1 MMGRPARLTGNDV
14 SPLQQPMR
22 TLGDGLVV
30 SAQGLGCMGMSGTH
44 GRPLAGIY
52 GPVDERESIAAIRR
66 ALDVGITLLDTADI
80 YGLGENERL
89 VGRAIA
95 GRRDEVVLATKCGL
109 VFGREGGR
117 AVDGRPEHIR
127 TSIDG
132 SLRRLG
138 VDHVDLYYLHRVDP
152 DTPIEESVGAL
163 ADLVRAGKIRHV
175 GLSEAG
181 SATLR
186 RAVAV
191 HPISALQTEWSLWT
205 RDIERDILPTAR
217 SLGIG
222 IVAFS
227 PLGRGVLTGS
237 IARRDDFA
245 EGDIR
250 VRDPRFAAGA
260 FEAHRSVVDRLT
272 RLADARGLPASQL
285 ALAWLLGQGDDVV
298 PIPGTK
304 RAAYVA
310 SNASA
315 SAIVLTH
322 DELDELGALVP
333 DELASVVPYLIPGN
347 PRRGFEEG
355 VGPKTSTA
363 NDSSRLVEGPSA

>member
-1 MMGRPARLTGNDV
+1 MTGSDMTPPQRPT
-14 SPLQQPMR
+14 R
-22 TLGDGLVV
+22 TLGHGLVV
-30 SAQGLGCMGMSGTH
+30 SAQGLGCMGMSGTV

-52 GPVDERESIAAIRR
+52 GPVDERESIATIRC
-66 ALDVGITLLDTADI
+66 ALDLGITLLDTADI

-95 GRRDEVVLATKCGL
+95 GRRDEVVLATKCGIM
-109 VFGREGGR
+109 FGGEGGR
-117 AVDGRPEHIR
+117 SVDGRPEHIR

-132 SLRRLG
+132 SLTRLR

-152 DTPIEESVGAL
+152 EVPIEESVGAL
-163 ADLVRAGKIRHV
+163 ADLVRAGKVRHI

-181 SATLR
+181 AATLR
-186 RAVAV
+186 RAAAV

-205 RDIERDILPTAR
+205 RDIEKDILPTAR

-237 IARRDDFA
+237 ISRREDFA
-245 EGDIR
+245 DGDIR

-260 FEAHRSVVDRLT
+260 FDAHHAVVDGLT
-272 RLADARGLPASQL
+272 RLANARGVTASQL
-285 ALAWLLGQGDDVV
+285 ALAWLLGQGNDVV

-304 RAAYVA
+304 RASYVA

-315 SAIVLTH
+315 SAIVLTR
-322 DELDELGALVP
+322 DELDELGSLVP

-347 PRRGFEEG
+347 PRRGFEEDA
-355 VGPKTSTA
+355 GPTTSTT
-363 NDSSRLVEGPSA
+363 NDPTRLAEGRPA

>member
-1 MMGRPARLTGNDV
+1 MTGSDMTPPQRPT
-14 SPLQQPMR
+14 R
-22 TLGDGLVV
+22 TLGHGLVV
-30 SAQGLGCMGMSGTH
+30 SAQGLGCMGMSGTV

-52 GPVDERESIAAIRR
+52 GPVDERESIATIRC
-66 ALDVGITLLDTADI
+66 ALDLGITLLDTADI

-95 GRRDEVVLATKCGL
+95 GRRDEVVLATKCGIM
-109 VFGREGGR
+109 FGGEGGR
-117 AVDGRPEHIR
+117 SVDGRPEHIR

-132 SLRRLG
+132 SLTRLR

-152 DTPIEESVGAL
+152 DVPIEESVGAL
-163 ADLVRAGKIRHV
+163 ADLVRAGKVRHI

-181 SATLR
+181 AGTLR
-186 RAVAV
+186 RAAAV

-205 RDIERDILPTAR
+205 RDIEKDILPTAR

-237 IARRDDFA
+237 VSRREDFA
-245 EGDIR
+245 DGDIR

-260 FEAHRSVVDRLT
+260 FDAHHAVVDGLT
-272 RLADARGLPASQL
+272 RLANARGVTPSQL

-304 RAAYVA
+304 RASYVA

-315 SAIVLTH
+315 SAIVLTR
-322 DELDELGALVP
+322 DELDELGSLVP

-347 PRRGFEEG
+347 PRRGFEENA
-355 VGPKTSTA
+355 GPATSTT
-363 NDSSRLVEGPSA
+363 NGSTRLVEG

>member
-1 MMGRPARLTGNDV
+1 VNQLPTRA
-14 SPLQQPMR
+14 
-22 TLGDGLVV
+22 LGHGLVV
-30 SAQGLGCMGMSGTH
+30 SAQGLGCMGMSGTL

-52 GPVDERESIAAIRR
+52 GPVDERESIAAIRC
-66 ALDVGITLLDTADI
+66 ALDLGITLLDTADI

-89 VGRAIA
+89 VGWAIA
-95 GRRDEVVLATKCGL
+95 GRRDEVVLATKCGI
-109 VFGREGGR
+109 VFGGEGGR
-117 AVDGRPEHIR
+117 SVDGRPDHIR

-132 SLRRLG
+132 SLKRLG
-138 VDHVDLYYLHRVDP
+138 VDYVDLYYLHRVDP
-152 DTPIEESVGAL
+152 DTAIEESVDAL
-163 ADLVRAGKIRHV
+163 AELVRAGKVRHI

-181 SATLR
+181 SDTLR
-186 RAVAV
+186 RAAAV

-205 RDIERDILPTAR
+205 RDIEKDILPTAR

-245 EGDIR
+245 DGDIR
-250 VRDPRFAAGA
+250 GRDPRFAAGA
-260 FEAHRSVVDRLT
+260 FDAHRAVVDGLT
-272 RLADARGLPASQL
+272 RLARARGVTASQL
-285 ALAWLLGQGDDVV
+285 ALAWLLGAGDDVV

-315 SAIVLTH
+315 SAIVLSRDER
-322 DELDELGALVP
+322 DELSRLVP
-333 DELASVVPYLIPGN
+333 DELASVLPYLIPGN
-347 PRRGFEEG
+347 PRRGFEEDPG
-355 VGPKTSTA
+355 AVTWTTS
-363 NDSSRLVEGPSA
+363 DSTRLAEGRPA